1 MNEKLTKYING
12 ADMIAARELFLYATN
27 KHVLYQLYLNAEK
40 CHKKH
45 LAKTDYDS
53 VKACACYTNFIKAA
67 TNLYN
72 KEFCNSA
79 YNPFSLKTR
88 IAAAALC
95 VEAVEIEVEG

>member
-1 MNEKLTKYING
+1 MNEKLAKYIEG
-12 ADMIAARELFLYATN
+12 ADMTCARELFLYATN
-27 KHVLYQLYLNAEK
+27 KQVLYQQYLCAEK

-45 LAKTDYDS
+45 LAKADYDT

-67 TNLYN
+67 SNLYN

-79 YNPFSLKTR
+79 YSPFSLKTR
-88 IAAAALC
+88 IAASALC